1 MSEHGNRT
9 DAERSE
15 RRGRGRSSRWE
26 NRRESEQGGDGSFGF
41 FTEEG
46 GREGEGSDRSG
57 RWSRDGRGGKRDAY
71 LTVRMAVPGAGARR
85 GRNEPMTKEI

>member
-41 FTEEG
+41 FAEEG
-46 GREGEGSDRSG
+46 GREGEGSDRS
-57 RWSRDGRGGKRDAY
+57 
-71 LTVRMAVPGAGARR
+71 
-85 GRNEPMTKEI
+85 